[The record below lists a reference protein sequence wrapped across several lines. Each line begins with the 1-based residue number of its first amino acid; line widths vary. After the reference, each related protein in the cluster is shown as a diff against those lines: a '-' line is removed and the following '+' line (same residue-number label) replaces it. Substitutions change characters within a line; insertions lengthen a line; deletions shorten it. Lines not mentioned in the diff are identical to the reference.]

1 MASPSS
7 SWHQGGERGLGEW
20 ACPAA
25 WAALLEAP
33 FNRCDFCILAASV
46 CKQGWEIQFY
56 SWGVLDWRGL
66 ALQEG
71 GVSWLGGGSYQLL
84 PPLLISTHLTHVHQ
98 IVCSV
103 YVSCRRCVR
112 RRGHVY
118 KEFFLGSVRGELC
131 ELELWFSILREAV
144 PPLV

>member
-1 MASPSS
+1 MSVPSGLSGFAGSPI
-7 SWHQGGERGLGEW
+7 HR
-20 ACPAA
+20 
-25 WAALLEAP
+25 
-33 FNRCDFCILAASV
+33 RYFCVLATSA

-71 GVSWLGGGSYQLL
+71 GVGGLGGGSSQLL

-112 RRGHVY
+112 RSKTQRTC
-118 KEFFLGSVRGELC
+118 L
-131 ELELWFSILREAV
+131 
-144 PPLV
+144 